1 MVWQKGTASLWNYII
16 FFSVS
21 QMAITD
27 LVAEKDRGRY
37 MGKIMIPMSVGMIVG
52 PTLGGTLSKYFG

>member
-1 MVWQKGTASLWNYII
+1 
-16 FFSVS
+16 
-21 QMAITD
+21 MAITD